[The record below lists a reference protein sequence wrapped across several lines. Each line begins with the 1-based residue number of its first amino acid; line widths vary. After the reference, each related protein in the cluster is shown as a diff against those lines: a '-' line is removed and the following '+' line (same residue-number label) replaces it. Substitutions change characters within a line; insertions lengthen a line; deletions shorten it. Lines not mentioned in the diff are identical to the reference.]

1 MHYEFTLN
9 FKLAPEDANLD
20 EIVERLG
27 AAGCTDALVGVGHA
41 GQLALDFV
49 RESQSAEQAI
59 VSALVDVKKV
69 IPTAKLVEVGPDL
82 VGLTD
87 VAELVGVTRQNMRK
101 LMLTHA
107 AVFPAPIHSGS
118 ASLWHLAPVL
128 EFLGERGQYKL
139 APALFDVA
147 MTAMR
152 LNIAKEAALLHV
164 PVRRRQLAET
174 EIWSDADVQ
183 AWAGADEFQPGER
196 EALAA
201 SLCLDLRHPKPSPMS
216 K

>member
-1 MHYEFTLN
+1 MDYEFTLN

-27 AAGCTDALVGVGHA
+27 AAECTDALVGVGHA
-41 GQLALDFV
+41 GQLALEFV

-59 VSALVDVKKV
+59 VSALTEVKRV

-152 LNIAKEAALLHV
+152 LNIAKEAALLGHEV
-164 PVRRRQLAET
+164 DKRLV
-174 EIWSDADVQ
+174 S
-183 AWAGADEFQPGER
+183 
-196 EALAA
+196 LAA
-201 SLCLDLRHPKPSPMS
+201 
-216 K
+216 